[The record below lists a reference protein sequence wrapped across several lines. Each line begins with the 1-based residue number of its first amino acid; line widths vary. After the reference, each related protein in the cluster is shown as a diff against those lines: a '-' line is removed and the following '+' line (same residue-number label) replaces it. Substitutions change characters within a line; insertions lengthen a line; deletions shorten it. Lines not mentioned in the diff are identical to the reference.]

1 MKAVLDAYAVIA
13 ALVAEG
19 ARAEVQPLLKTGVI
33 CAPNVAEVVDVCVR
47 IHGDEER
54 TVRERGRLAD
64 QRWTRSDGHA
74 EVGAGTR
81 GRISAGTALPLA
93 ALRDQSR

>member
-19 ARAEVQPLLKTGVI
+19 ARAEVQPLLKTGAI
-33 CAPNVAEVVDVCVR
+33 CAPHVAEVVDVCVR

-64 QRWTRSDGHA
+64 QRWTRSGGA
-74 EVGAGTR
+74 GVGAGTR